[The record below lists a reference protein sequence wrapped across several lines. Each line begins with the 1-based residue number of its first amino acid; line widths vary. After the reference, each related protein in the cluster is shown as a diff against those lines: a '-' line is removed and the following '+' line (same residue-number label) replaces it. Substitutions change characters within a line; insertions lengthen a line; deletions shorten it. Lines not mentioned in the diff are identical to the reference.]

1 MKNDTIA
8 ALSTPYGRGAVALI
22 RLSGKESLKVFE
34 KIFMSREKLEERRA
48 VYGVVDTGSL
58 KDDVIAILY
67 TSPRSYTGEEVVEI
81 FCHGSTV
88 ITESILRAL
97 IKNGARYAEKGEFT
111 KRAFENG
118 KLTLTEAEGIIDL
131 IDAQSES
138 AARAAYNLSSGK
150 LKEKT
155 KEIADGI
162 KELTANL
169 NAAIDYPE
177 GNLETD
183 EYGECLSKC
192 RKLIKKAKSL
202 AETYESGKKINDGVN
217 VVIAGKP
224 NVGKS
229 TLLNALVG
237 FERAIVT
244 PQAGTT
250 RDTVESSYVF
260 DGVLFKVTDT
270 AGVRDDYDSEA
281 ERMGIER
288 SFNAIKGADIVL
300 ILDDS
305 EYETSAPKIFV
316 GTKCDEIKI
325 PDGRFAVSGKT
336 GENITEL
343 KKLIYD
349 KAGVNTG
356 GEILLTNLRQFEAL
370 TRCAEALNR
379 AAEGLENNVE
389 AELITVDL
397 LEAMSDAGVMDG
409 AAATSEVVDGIF
421 ARFCVGK

>member
-177 GNLETD
+177 ENLETD

-270 AGVRDDYDSEA
+270 AG
-281 ERMGIER
+281 ERRLRQR
-288 SFNAIKGADIVL
+288 SGKNGNRTFFQCNKGRGHSFD
-300 ILDDS
+300 
-305 EYETSAPKIFV
+305 F
-316 GTKCDEIKI
+316 
-325 PDGRFAVSGKT
+325 GRFRIRNFGAEDFCRHQMRRNQNSRRT
-336 GENITEL
+336 L
-343 KKLIYD
+343 C
-349 KAGVNTG
+349 
-356 GEILLTNLRQFEAL
+356 RQ
-370 TRCAEALNR
+370 R
-379 AAEGLENNVE
+379 
-389 AELITVDL
+389 
-397 LEAMSDAGVMDG
+397 
-409 AAATSEVVDGIF
+409 
-421 ARFCVGK
+421 